1 VADVH
6 NVKYATPGALI
17 SDCGTWR
24 WKLWRPVMPS
34 GIVVAFFG
42 VNPSTAGPVA
52 EDFTTRKWKGFA
64 ARIGARA
71 YLAGNPFAYRATN
84 VREIGAALDPVGP
97 ENSHHLSDIIL
108 AADILVPCWG
118 NRSKVPRF
126 LRHHL
131 DGLQQR
137 LFASGKPVHVFGLTA
152 SGDPMHPLM
161 LSYDT
166 QLVRW
171 TP

>member
-1 VADVH
+1 MSVE
-6 NVKYATPGALI
+6 YGTPGALI
-17 SDCGTWR
+17 SECGLFR
-24 WKLWRPVMPS
+24 WKLWRPVLPA

-42 VNPSTAGPVA
+42 VNPSTAGPIV
-52 EDFTTRKWKGFA
+52 EDSTTRKWKGFA
-64 ARIGARA
+64 ARMGARA
-71 YLAGNPFAYRATN
+71 YLAGNPFAYRATD
-84 VREIGAALDPVGP
+84 VAELGAAADPVGP
-97 ENSHHLSDIIL
+97 ENARHLADIIA

-137 LFASGKPVHVFGLTA
+137 LFASGKPVHTFGLTK
-152 SGDPMHPLM
+152 SGDPAHPLM
-161 LSYDT
+161 LGYDT
-166 QLVRW
+166 PVLRW